1 MLDDI
6 ELVSIERVD
15 NKIKNFDMIIIF
27 KDYTKPVK
35 TIDNIPKE
43 NLESI
48 KEWLNSQD
56 ILIIQG
62 GTINIKWD
70 KFLKNVLQD
79 PQKFIDEG
87 AWSGFCTES
96 DSEEEEELEEDE
108 EYDGSDEEEEEEDDD
123 FDFEEEFEEEGE
135 SEEEFEDDEYDDEE
149 EEESEEEDVKK
160 KNKRR

>member
-108 EYDGSDEEEEEEDDD
+108 EYEDSKSHLEKSRKRTLEHKEKEEEE
-123 FDFEEEFEEEGE
+123 
-135 SEEEFEDDEYDDEE
+135 
-149 EEESEEEDVKK
+149 
-160 KNKRR
+160 